1 MKKSWILLFS
11 IAFYTLGILSFSP
24 HSQSTIAAEELDKP
38 AETAQEVNKKS
49 SEINKKSTTH
59 KRFEQEEKKQSESKA
74 KEDKSKSEVKR
85 TVTVE
90 ATAYTAFCDGCSG
103 KTSTG
108 IDLRENPDKK
118 VIAVDPD
125 VIPLG
130 SKVRV
135 PGYGV
140 AIAGDIGADIEG
152 RRIDVFLP
160 EKDEAFDFGRRDVQV
175 EILHS

>member
-11 IAFYTLGILSFSP
+11 VAFYTLGILSFSP
-24 HSQSTIAAEELDKP
+24 NSQSTIAAEELDKP

-49 SEINKKSTTH
+49 SELDTKSTTH
-59 KRFEQEEKKQSESKA
+59 KRFE
-74 KEDKSKSEVKR
+74 KEDKKPSASKDKEEKSETEVKR

-108 IDLRENPDKK
+108 IDLRANPDKK

-140 AIAGDIGADIEG
+140 AVAGDIGADIEG

-175 EILHS
+175 EILQS